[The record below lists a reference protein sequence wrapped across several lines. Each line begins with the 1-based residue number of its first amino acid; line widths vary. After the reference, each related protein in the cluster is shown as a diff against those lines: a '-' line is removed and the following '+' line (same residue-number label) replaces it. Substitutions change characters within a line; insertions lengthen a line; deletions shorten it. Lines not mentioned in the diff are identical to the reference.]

1 MSAEE
6 NVQVAKRT
14 ARVSQ
19 LLAFGGGL
27 AVVAAPLGYRAG
39 WIALGPALL
48 LLLAG
53 FLLVA
58 GTLLASLAAVVFK
71 RRRSPAGRR
80 AVPALLV
87 AAVACLVPLWSIVT
101 GLGAPLIHDITTDTE
116 DPPEFVA
123 VVPLNTPNRTV
134 YEGETIAA
142 RQREAYPDL
151 QPVILDVPPAQAFEA
166 ALATVDEMGWELV
179 STDAG
184 AGRIEATDTT
194 FWFGFKDDVVIRVQA
209 AANGSRVDV
218 RSLSRVGGSDVGANA
233 KRIRRYVTA
242 LTGQ

>member
-1 MSAEE
+1 MTA
-6 NVQVAKRT
+6 VGTGT

-19 LLAFGGGL
+19 VLACGGGL
-27 AVVAAPLGYRAG
+27 AVVAAPLLGYRAE
-39 WIALGPALL
+39 WIALGPAFL

-53 FLLVA
+53 FLVVT
-58 GTLLASLAAVVFK
+58 GTLLTSLAAVVFK

-87 AAVACLVPLWSIVT
+87 AAIVCLVPLWSIVT
-101 GLGAPLIHDITTDTE
+101 GLGAPPIHDITTDTE

-123 VVPLNTPNRTV
+123 VVPLNIPNRTV

-142 RQREAYPDL
+142 RQRDTYPDL
-151 QPVILDVPPAQAFEA
+151 QPVILDVPPARAFDA

-179 STDAG
+179 SADAG

-218 RSLSRVGGSDVGANA
+218 RSLSRVGGGDAGANA
-233 KRIRRYVTA
+233 ARIRRYVTA